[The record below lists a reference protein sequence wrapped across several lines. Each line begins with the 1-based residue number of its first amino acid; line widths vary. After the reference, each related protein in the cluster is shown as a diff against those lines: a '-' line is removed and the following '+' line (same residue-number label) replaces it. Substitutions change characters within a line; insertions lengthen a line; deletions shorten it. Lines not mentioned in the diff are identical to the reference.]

1 MKYIDGNL
9 NELTEDDF
17 TPVKELGK
25 WWTGLIDV
33 VEIDGKAIALDG
45 WNGSAFYRCFE
56 VDSEFYG
63 CYEGENAVNR
73 VYFETVRNIPEA
85 VYPVYN
91 LAENEND
98 EVDIKGYYIG
108 IS

>member
-45 WNGSAFYRCFE
+45 WNGSAFYGCFE
-56 VDSEFYG
+56 VEDAI
-63 CYEGENAVNR
+63 NV

>member
-45 WNGSAFYRCFE
+45 WNGSAFYGCFE
-56 VDSEFYG
+56 VEDAING
-63 CYEGENAVNR
+63 

-98 EVDIKGYYIG
+98 KVDIKGYYIG

>member
-33 VEIDGKAIALDG
+33 VEIDGKAIALG
-45 WNGSAFYRCFE
+45 
-56 VDSEFYG
+56 
-63 CYEGENAVNR
+63 

-98 EVDIKGYYIG
+98 EVEIKGYYIG

>member
-33 VEIDGKAIALDG
+33 VEIDGKAIALDL
-45 WNGSAFYRCFE
+45 SL
-56 VDSEFYG
+56 
-63 CYEGENAVNR
+63 
-73 VYFETVRNIPEA
+73 IH
-85 VYPVYN
+85 
-91 LAENEND
+91 
-98 EVDIKGYYIG
+98 I
-108 IS
+108 

>member
-1 MKYIDGNL
+1 M
-9 NELTEDDF
+9 
-17 TPVKELGK
+17 
-25 WWTGLIDV
+25 

-45 WNGSAFYRCFE
+45 WNGSAFYGCFE
-56 VDSEFYG
+56 VEDAING
-63 CYEGENAVNR
+63 